1 MRPCKRPI
9 TTCARAEL
17 DKAIAFTSYLPAIE
31 SSATGAYVVE
41 DIDMMGMQMQMKGT
55 YMAGITLTQPLYAG
69 GKIIAGNKL
78 ARIGVE
84 CAAENQRKTRMQVIA
99 DADNAYWTYL
109 ATCRKIAM
117 LESYVQQIDTLY
129 QQTRVGVSAQMATTN
144 DLLRIEAKRSEIN
157 YQLQKAPA
165 MA

>member
-1 MRPCKRPI
+1 MALAHNEALQKADNDLRK
-9 TTCARAEL
+9 AEL

-84 CAAENQRKTRMQVIA
+84 CAAENQRKTRMQGH
-99 DADNAYWTYL
+99 
-109 ATCRKIAM
+109 CRCRQR
-117 LESYVQQIDTLY
+117 LL
-129 QQTRVGVSAQMATTN
+129 
-144 DLLRIEAKRSEIN
+144 DLLGHLPENCHASGKLCPTDRHPLPPDPGRRLGSNGNEPTTSCASRPS
-157 YQLQKAPA
+157 A
-165 MA
+165 